1 MELIIMSEEATE
13 KKVFEQ
19 KNFKVD
25 ELGEVTRRANGDFN
39 MSQAELN
46 QFFANNGIP
55 EYAEF
60 KKAEEKA
67 IDKLTEVGAK
77 FLAEQSIADDRD
89 TTLKCGLGNGRIV
102 VNLKQRT
109 EGKNPRTGET
119 TERFGVVSVKIQ
131 HSVPKRLAEEGGEL
145 DTIAKDIEANW
156 KKIHG

>member
-1 MELIIMSEEATE
+1 MELIIMSEEA
-13 KKVFEQ
+13 KKTFEQ
-19 KNFKVD
+19 KNFKV
-25 ELGEVTRRANGDFN
+25 EGLGEVTRRVNGDFN
-39 MSQAELN
+39 MSQGDLN
-46 QFFANNGIP
+46 KFFADNGIP

-67 IDKLTEVGAK
+67 IDQLTESAAK

-102 VNLKQRT
+102 VSHKQRT
-109 EGKNPRTGET
+109 EGKNPRTGEA

-131 HSVPKRLAEEGGEL
+131 HSVPKRLAEEGGVL
-145 DTIAKDIEANW
+145 DTIAKDVEAAW